1 MPDLAA
7 FDFDGTLTEG
17 GSVFAFLAAVAGRRA
32 VTRPS
37 ASLSPALARAAVAG
51 GTVADDTKQRLF
63 RRVLAGVEVDR
74 LEAVARQFAEDHLR
88 DHLRDDV
95 HRRFGWHRD
104 RGDRLVI
111 VSASP
116 EAYVAPIGRLLGA
129 DHVVATRLAVEDGR
143 LTGGYEGRNCRG
155 EEKLLRLQAWTRR
168 PRGPGHPPLG
178 LRQQPRRPADAGG
191 GRRRG
196 QRGPT
201 GRTRATPGLPGVGR
215 LTAVATGRPSAARIR
230 MPHRVARTIR
240 TWWS

>member
-7 FDFDGTLTEG
+7 FDLDGTLTEG
-17 GSVFAFLAAVAGRRA
+17 GSVFAFLVAVAGRRA
-32 VTRPS
+32 VTRAS

-129 DHVVATRLAVEDGR
+129 DHAVATRLAVEDGR

-155 EEKLLRLQAWTRR
+155 EEKLLRLRAWRDGLEDPGTRLWAYGNS
-168 PRGPGHPPLG
+168 RGDLRMLG
-178 LRQQPRRPADAGG
+178 AADVGVN
-191 GRRRG
+191 
-196 QRGPT
+196 
-201 GRTRATPGLPGVGR
+201 VGR
-215 LTAVATGRPSAARIR
+215 LGALGRLRAYPGLAASQ
-230 MPHRVARTIR
+230 P
-240 TWWS
+240 